1 VKLYLENIV
10 CRVED
15 ADRSELFWLDA
26 YLTVEPKRPGGET
39 LHVMNMALLTFP
51 SGLLSRVIA
60 AAVRDGFSQPEVVD
74 RRAASVRLR
83 EDWEPTW
90 LRDYQHAAVAAIL
103 KHERGLLE
111 IPTGGGKC
119 LGLGTPVLLF
129 DGRTVSA
136 EQVQTGDRLMGPDSQ
151 PRTVRSTTRGRGYMF
166 RIVPNKGDP
175 WTCNDVHML
184 TLVDTMTGRVED
196 VALDEWH
203 RRSGTYRHTRKLF
216 QPEHIDFPPREA
228 PPVDPYFLGLWYGDG
243 RRDLTQGVQVSKPD
257 PEVEATCRA
266 TAQAWGLELRIDTY
280 KSCPTHRLVRADG
293 TRGKPNPLTEAM
305 RALIG
310 NAERLPEAYR
320 TGSADTRR
328 ALLAGLLDAD
338 GHKHHG
344 FYEVVQRRAGLAQ
357 DIAFLARSLGFRV
370 TSRNKHV
377 GGYGDYTRLAII
389 GDATALPMRIAR
401 KLPEPRRQR
410 KDARRVGFTVEALG
424 EGEYAGFELDGDGR
438 FLLGDYTVTHNTEII
453 AATVT
458 KIAGRALVLVHRKG
472 LVRDIAA
479 RLLLRTGEV
488 AGIIGDGDSD
498 TDQRV
503 TVATFQAV
511 RAAMRSNNREVIALL
526 ERVVQLHVDECF
538 PAGTR
543 VSTPTGDVP
552 IESVKSGDLVDSF
565 DPSEQRHC
573 QRRVLQTFKTQATR
587 LVRVHFRD
595 GSHVV
600 CTPGHQ
606 FYTSEGWTCA
616 AHLASWHHVRSIHV
630 LQGETDGQDGGE
642 ELHNLH
648 DSSGVQREEGSGAG
662 ALSECVLLGNVPPR
676 RAGDDEQPRQ
686 PDLEGGSRSGRAESL
701 RGAQSQGCQEGR
713 AVGWRRVDRVEV
725 LQSEGD
731 GAFSGVSTDGYV
743 YNFEV
748 EDTHVYVAGGVVV
761 HNCHTVPAGQ
771 MQAVVNRA
779 RAARVRIGYSGT
791 PMARGDSKNLLT
803 VGALGPVIYKLAT
816 TKLVEEGVLAQ
827 SVIRFLPCVQTWAHP
842 RSDWHATYKTLIV
855 ESVERN
861 ALLVAMVD
869 AAAKPALLFVHELE
883 HGRALATAINGS
895 TRWKAGFV
903 AGVNDTTERDEAI
916 RQLEVGELDVIV
928 ATVVFNEGI
937 DIPTLA
943 SGIAGAGGM
952 SVIAAL
958 QRLGRAMRVAAGKT
972 TFEWWDVAD
981 RGNPILERHARKRIG
996 AYRAAGHDPHVQ
1008 DGSAKQALLALTKT

>member
-389 GDATALPMRIAR
+389 GDATACRIHRGGAG
-401 KLPEPRRQR
+401 RRR
-410 KDARRVGFTVEALG
+410 VRRIRARR
-424 EGEYAGFELDGDGR
+424 
-438 FLLGDYTVTHNTEII
+438 
-453 AATVT
+453 
-458 KIAGRALVLVHRKG
+458 
-472 LVRDIAA
+472 
-479 RLLLRTGEV
+479 
-488 AGIIGDGDSD
+488 
-498 TDQRV
+498 
-503 TVATFQAV
+503 
-511 RAAMRSNNREVIALL
+511 
-526 ERVVQLHVDECF
+526 
-538 PAGTR
+538 
-543 VSTPTGDVP
+543 
-552 IESVKSGDLVDSF
+552 
-565 DPSEQRHC
+565 
-573 QRRVLQTFKTQATR
+573 
-587 LVRVHFRD
+587 
-595 GSHVV
+595 
-600 CTPGHQ
+600 
-606 FYTSEGWTCA
+606 
-616 AHLASWHHVRSIHV
+616 
-630 LQGETDGQDGGE
+630 
-642 ELHNLH
+642 
-648 DSSGVQREEGSGAG
+648 
-662 ALSECVLLGNVPPR
+662 
-676 RAGDDEQPRQ
+676 
-686 PDLEGGSRSGRAESL
+686 
-701 RGAQSQGCQEGR
+701 
-713 AVGWRRVDRVEV
+713 
-725 LQSEGD
+725 
-731 GAFSGVSTDGYV
+731 
-743 YNFEV
+743 
-748 EDTHVYVAGGVVV
+748 
-761 HNCHTVPAGQ
+761 
-771 MQAVVNRA
+771 
-779 RAARVRIGYSGT
+779 
-791 PMARGDSKNLLT
+791 
-803 VGALGPVIYKLAT
+803 
-816 TKLVEEGVLAQ
+816 
-827 SVIRFLPCVQTWAHP
+827 
-842 RSDWHATYKTLIV
+842 
-855 ESVERN
+855 
-861 ALLVAMVD
+861 
-869 AAAKPALLFVHELE
+869 
-883 HGRALATAINGS
+883 
-895 TRWKAGFV
+895 
-903 AGVNDTTERDEAI
+903 
-916 RQLEVGELDVIV
+916 
-928 ATVVFNEGI
+928 
-937 DIPTLA
+937 
-943 SGIAGAGGM
+943 
-952 SVIAAL
+952 
-958 QRLGRAMRVAAGKT
+958 
-972 TFEWWDVAD
+972 
-981 RGNPILERHARKRIG
+981 
-996 AYRAAGHDPHVQ
+996 
-1008 DGSAKQALLALTKT
+1008 